1 MKETL
6 HLECNS
12 LTKSFLINNQIH
24 PVLNSITYSF
34 KQGVSYALMGVS
46 GSGKSTL
53 IHLLAGI
60 DTPTSGVISMNNF
73 SCDAVSLV
81 FQSPYLIKELSVLE
95 NVVLAG
101 TLRGKNKKESE
112 KEALFLLDA
121 VELQHAAHWQ
131 VGALS
136 GGQKQRV
143 ALARALLNK
152 PKFLLADEVTGNLD
166 THTGNAIISL
176 LLAFQKEWNM
186 GLLISTH
193 NPLVAEK
200 MEVTLTL
207 KDGTLISN
215 EKMINQVKEDVHEY
229 GIR

>member
-1 MKETL
+1 M
-6 HLECNS
+6 ECIS
-12 LTKSFLINNQIH
+12 LTKSFFIDNKIQ
-24 PVLNSITYSF
+24 PVLTSLTYSF
-34 KQGVSYALMGVS
+34 KQGVSYALMGAS

-53 IHLLAGI
+53 MHLLAGI
-60 DTPTSGVISMNNF
+60 DTPTSGIISMNDF
-73 SCDAVSLV
+73 SCESIVLV

-95 NVVLAG
+95 NIVLAG
-101 TLRGKNKKESE
+101 TLHGKNKKESTE
-112 KEALFLLDA
+112 QALFLLDS
-121 VELQHAAHWQ
+121 VELQHTAHWD

-143 ALARALLNK
+143 ALARALINK
-152 PKFLLADEVTGNLD
+152 PRFLLADEVTGNLD

-176 LLAFQKEWNM
+176 LLTFQKKWNM

-200 MEVTLTL
+200 MEIMLIL
-207 KDGTLISN
+207 KDGKLIHN
-215 EKMINQVKEDVHEY
+215 EKMINQTQERTREY